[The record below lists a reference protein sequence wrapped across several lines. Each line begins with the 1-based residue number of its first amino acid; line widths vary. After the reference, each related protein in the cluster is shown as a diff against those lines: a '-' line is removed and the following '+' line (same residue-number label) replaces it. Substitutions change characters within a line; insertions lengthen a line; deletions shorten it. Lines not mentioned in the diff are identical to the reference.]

1 MKKIFTLAIAV
12 LASFSMWADITWT
25 APQEATQIDYYQTMD
40 DGASLFASKTKTG
53 SNVTPEEK
61 EGRWSIKSTNSG
73 GFWLIPAS
81 DITKITVPYLCSS
94 TNSANIK
101 YKIQSTKFGTDLN
114 SAAEVEFEVK
124 NNAGKNVW
132 HEAEMS
138 IEVKKD
144 ECIYVKFPTNV
155 YISQVILSAAPK
167 CTAPEKE
174 LVLKADKETIYVGDE
189 VTFTT
194 EGGNG
199 NPVTIVG
206 ANGNVIT
213 DKWTA
218 VEGKHKFLASQ
229 EAAGDVCAQESFLEL
244 TVMTKNPVTAVTID
258 GPKEAYVGAELV
270 YTATAANA
278 TQFAWS
284 VDGKDANT
292 NAAEFKYTAVE
303 GEHSIVC
310 KARNDFN
317 ATDEWIASA
326 ELKLVVTA
334 ICGELIKAEL
344 KGGNSANVT
353 GIIGGTFDSNLSNG
367 KYKLDKNVYI
377 GVVLKDGA
385 TFAEGD
391 IFNIN
396 TSAAAGQGTMAIY
409 GDKAGTDLVYQA
421 EEGNWGVAGNNE
433 IELPAAANGKTALYL
448 YRPDDAAA
456 WNPTVAYISVTR
468 ECSKEPKLSVSP
480 ASVKLTVTDAQ
491 AQPNEKVVFSGKYL
505 TPGTYDLDMQPI
517 AGLSVSPTSVTVDA
531 DGKLNAEVI
540 LTYENE
546 ADAEVAT
553 ALLTLTIGE
562 KSAQVQV
569 TCSAKHGKQYMKSVN
584 IEQWILDN
592 GKNNAA
598 FNDVLD
604 NANIEYLN
612 INGLDSL
619 DDSKGAGRNEPYL
632 GLKLKKKGAKIAGY
646 LKKGEDALKVKFG
659 HVSDSLTLGINGE
672 YRTLRKE
679 EAAEILSL
687 GINPVI
693 DRYVEIITTTDAT
706 VVIKQIMVNEEIADV
721 VLPEGATAIENTEAA
736 TKATKV
742 IRDGQLYILHNGK
755 MYNVQGAVVK

>member
-12 LASFSMWADITWT
+12 LASLGMWAETIYTTECIANPASPATATYDKGDFKTEAPSWATDYPNHFLTSGSAGQYTLTFDPALSLEGYSDVKVKVYWGSTSNRPLNITINGGT
-25 APQEATQIDYYQTMD
+25 STEIDKIASSSDRSKVREAESEALTVNSIS
-40 DGASLFASKTKTG
+40 SLKINS
-53 SNVTPEEK
+53 
-61 EGRWSIKSTNSG
+61 SG
-73 GFWLIPAS
+73 GGSVFMFKIEITSPTPA
-81 DITKITVPYLCSS
+81 C
-94 TNSANIK
+94 N
-101 YKIQSTKFGTDLN
+101 
-114 SAAEVEFEVK
+114 
-124 NNAGKNVW
+124 
-132 HEAEMS
+132 
-138 IEVKKD
+138 
-144 ECIYVKFPTNV
+144 
-155 YISQVILSAAPK
+155 
-167 CTAPEKE
+167 APEKE
-174 LVLKADKETIYVGDE
+174 LVLKADKEIIYVGDE

-278 TQFAWS
+278 TQYAWS

-598 FNDVLD
+598 FNDVLA

-612 INGLDSL
+612 INSLDSL

-679 EAAEILSL
+679 ETSEILLL